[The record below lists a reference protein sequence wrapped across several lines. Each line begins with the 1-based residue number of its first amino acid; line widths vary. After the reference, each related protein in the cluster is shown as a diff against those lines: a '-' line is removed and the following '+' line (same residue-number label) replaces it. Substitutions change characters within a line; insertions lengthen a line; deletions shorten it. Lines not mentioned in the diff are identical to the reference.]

1 MNNRKD
7 LNVQL
12 GFCIAQQPGTLSSQA
27 CELFRDKNREAAML
41 FMQLNSNTSW
51 VKPGQLLIVADP
63 NNKNQ
68 SSQIENL
75 RKAKRKVDH
84 ALATTDAETSSFLN
98 THYGTIAALT
108 NILDKSTGTVS
119 DAGEKYFSRIAEKLK
134 QIEITYQN
142 QFRTQGSLIS
152 QQFFSERARL
162 FAELEGH
169 LNGLAKSALK
179 FRPYDDLKRALNLS
193 SRSIV
198 HDWQTAG
205 IGAIKGYSSYID
217 RAAGAAKYMKMGG
230 WVAIG
235 FAGLNTTNEVHHAC
249 TTGREGECK
258 KVAVREY
265 TKFGVSAGTGY
276 FGGSLGA
283 GMAGA
288 ACVALGVASGG
299 AGFLACSIV
308 GAAAGGYAGGELG
321 SKGTDLIMD
330 KIL

>member
-1 MNNRKD
+1 MNNQKD
-7 LNVQL
+7 SNVQP

-217 RAAGAAKYMKMGG
+217 RASGAAKYMKMGG

-265 TKFGVSAGTGY
+265 TKFGLSTAASMY
-276 FGGSLGA
+276 GGAVGA
-283 GMAGA
+283 TGA
-288 ACVALGVASGG
+288 ATFCVAIGLASGG
-299 AGFLACSIV
+299 VGTLACGIV
-308 GAAAGGYAGGELG
+308 GGVAAGTASGAVAE
-321 SKGTDLIMD
+321 KGTDYFMD
-330 KIL
+330 WIL